1 MILYANGDSHTYG
14 FSVNPGSPNFVN
26 ILAKQIN
33 YKEVN
38 HATPGASN
46 DKILRT
52 TLDWLKNNTPDF
64 VVIGW
69 ATWEREE
76 WVINNKY
83 HQISSSGTNLVP
95 DEYKQKYKEW
105 VVKQD
110 SDMCDT
116 KSRAVHERIYQLHQD
131 LSAKKIPH
139 LFFNAFE
146 NFIGI
151 RELIKDWNN
160 CFVEPYT
167 LKFGYYYYLKNNGFK
182 TVDNSYHYSDDG
194 HQAWA
199 NFLIEY
205 IKKYKLL

>member
-76 WVINNKY
+76 WVIDNKY
-83 HQISSSGTNLVP
+83 LGPCMKGFINYIKIFPPKKYPIYFLMHLKISS
-95 DEYKQKYKEW
+95 
-105 VVKQD
+105 
-110 SDMCDT
+110 
-116 KSRAVHERIYQLHQD
+116 A
-131 LSAKKIPH
+131 
-139 LFFNAFE
+139 
-146 NFIGI
+146 
-151 RELIKDWNN
+151 
-160 CFVEPYT
+160 
-167 LKFGYYYYLKNNGFK
+167 
-182 TVDNSYHYSDDG
+182 
-194 HQAWA
+194 
-199 NFLIEY
+199 
-205 IKKYKLL
+205 